1 MATHSQSDLQFE
13 IGHVLFIDIA
23 GYSKLLINE
32 QSELIRQLKEVV
44 RGTEQFRLAEALLAP
59 IVGFL
64 RPCRQVKCAGERR
77 TGKIVKQGRRFTCA
91 RQVSF
96 PKKSRV
102 CALSPSKL
110 LSTAQLR

>member
-91 RQVSF
+91 RCGRSGH
-96 PKKSRV
+96 
-102 CALSPSKL
+102 PS
-110 LSTAQLR
+110 LRLVG